1 MQSAVGV
8 LGVNGENGV
17 FCRSCGRE
25 IIPLKRPQG
34 SVAGESAP
42 KKVTAEFG
50 CHICVGFH
58 QSLSNGLDHADSHR
72 RANGSSGEL
81 VRTLNICHCGDYH
94 EEALGFLQPQPKHIP
109 LYTKYQ
115 QLLASE

>member
-1 MQSAVGV
+1 VWGSIKAPQMAWIMQAATEERMEV
-8 LGVNGENGV
+8 
-17 FCRSCGRE
+17 
-25 IIPLKRPQG
+25 P
-34 SVAGESAP
+34 ES
-42 KKVTAEFG
+42 F
-50 CHICVGFH
+50 
-58 QSLSNGLDHADSHR
+58 
-72 RANGSSGEL
+72 